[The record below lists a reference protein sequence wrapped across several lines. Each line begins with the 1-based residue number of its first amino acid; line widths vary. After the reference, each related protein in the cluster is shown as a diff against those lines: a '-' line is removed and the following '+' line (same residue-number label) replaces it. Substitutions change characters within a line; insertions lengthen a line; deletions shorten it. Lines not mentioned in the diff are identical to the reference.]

1 MYLQQKRAIQSIP
14 MPRCR
19 PVTTHHTDLS
29 LSLSLCLS
37 LYLRSDLDRPPTAFG
52 APSLVLGQ
60 NGKNQYPALLWLSQS
75 ARLFSS
81 GRPKHGVAS
90 DSSDLK
96 AFGGCHEI
104 DLVSSQLSQNPQRQI
119 LFLRGKSINPNSQ
132 IHKYTQIQKHK
143 SQSIDPNF
151 LKKPS
156 LRGKSISL
164 KQYKGLLLKQML
176 TVMNLVEKKTSIL
189 FAFQIQLPK

>member
-29 LSLSLCLS
+29 LSLSLCL
-37 LYLRSDLDRPPTAFG
+37 YLRSDLYRPPTAFG

-96 AFGGCHEI
+96 PFGGCYEI

-132 IHKYTQIQKHK
+132 KQKYKNTQIHIHKYTNPSQLIPTFSK
-143 SQSIDPNF
+143 SQN
-151 LKKPS
+151 
-156 LRGKSISL
+156 
-164 KQYKGLLLKQML
+164 LL
-176 TVMNLVEKKTSIL
+176 
-189 FAFQIQLPK
+189 